1 MMGRLRAILI
11 VLAVLNLVLAMTAMG
26 GAADGADAPCPD
38 FFYQDPLPT
47 SDWPVLAAADA
58 NTAWAV
64 SLGGLIVKT
73 ADGGATWD
81 YQWSDL
87 QAAPDAPPLRDICAV
102 NAEVAWICGDGGAVL
117 LTEDGGA
124 TWQDKSIAV
133 PMQSFRLLGIS
144 ALNRNVAW
152 VVGQDNSVYRTSDGG
167 GNWTPCPLP
176 GAAKDITAV
185 SALGNQEAW
194 VAGNGRTA
202 AVTTDGGATWT
213 PRDPAVGTNC
223 TLTRIKAFDL
233 DHVYAAGD
241 SGEFFSTDNG
251 GNTWDFADLGVNAEL
266 YGMSFSDAQHGWVSG
281 TLSGEAGYMAVTGNG
296 GQNWTRID
304 PPQLEGERNVTSI
317 GAAGADTIWSCTVD
331 GGLLRS
337 VDGGGSW
344 VRSDTVW
351 TRETLSGVCAVD
363 ARGAWT
369 VGTAGTILRTFNGGR
384 TWVEQS
390 SHVNKTLSSV
400 DAADSSTAWAVGDEG
415 TIVKTADYGTT
426 WTPQVSGTDADLNRV
441 AAVSG
446 SEAWA
451 CGSDQDNGFVLH
463 TVDGGGTWTADL
475 ELAGASVSAITT
487 MGGAMVWF
495 GAVEEAGGLFK
506 GYIYRSEDAGASWS
520 RRELAPPVP
529 IQHVSCV
536 EDIKPIDEN
545 LCLALV
551 TTVAALDSFEYLYKS
566 TDGGESWK
574 LVDVRVSANG
584 NLFRMATVDGENI
597 WACGARGDAYTEPT
611 TVIYTGDGGKNW
623 NTGKN
628 FHRTVLFDM
637 DTVDGQVTWT
647 VGYISTIQRSTCPSL
662 FSISPHTAPDTGVTS
677 ITDLAGSFFWEGMQV
692 WLEKDGVHI
701 DATNV
706 SVKSPYEATC
716 DFDLAGADAGI
727 YDVVAR
733 NANGLEGRL
742 PGGFVVTSPNTW
754 YLPEGST
761 GSGAAGSFETW
772 VLVENPNAGTA
783 DVTITYMTPGGEVA
797 GPQITMAGE
806 SRLTV
811 NVADSVPNEWSV
823 STRVEAS
830 APVVAERAMYW
841 SSGSAYRQSA
851 GGSIGLDHLSR
862 DWFLAEGSTGAEA
875 RGSFETWVL
884 VQNPTDKVADVN
896 ITYMTGGGAVAGP
909 HLELQ
914 PRTRQTVSVA
924 DTVPGEWG
932 VSTAISSNV
941 PVAAERSTYW
951 NGEVYRQAAS
961 NSIGT
966 SGPSREWYLAEGST
980 GTDARGSLETWV
992 LIANPSEHSVQAKI
1006 YYQLPY
1012 GQVEGPDVTVAPF
1025 SRATV
1030 YMGDTVPGE
1039 FDVSAFVE
1047 ADGPVVVERAT
1058 YWNTATYRQ
1067 AAHASI
1073 GATSP
1078 RNEWLLAEG
1087 STGADAQGSFDTW
1100 ILVQNPNGGPAEV
1113 RLTYMTPGG
1122 PVDGPLL
1129 EMAAR
1134 SRSTVSVAET
1144 LPGSWSVAT
1153 KVVSDVPVVAER
1165 AMYWNAAGQSWRS
1178 AQSSLGCAAD

>member
-1 MMGRLRAILI
+1 MMGRFRAILI
-11 VLAVLNLVLAMTAMG
+11 VLVCLVLLLAMTAMG
-26 GAADGADAPCPD
+26 GAADGTDAPCPD

-47 SDWPVLAAADA
+47 GDWPVLAAADA
-58 NTAWAV
+58 DTVWAV

-87 QAAPDAPPLRDICAV
+87 QSAPDTPPLRDVCAV
-102 NAEVAWICGDGGAVL
+102 NTEVAWICGDGGAVL

-133 PMQSFRLLGIS
+133 PTQSFRLLGIS

-167 GNWTPCPLP
+167 DSWTSCPVP
-176 GAAKDITAV
+176 GISVDLTGV
-185 SALGNQEAW
+185 SALGNKEAW
-194 VAGNGRTA
+194 VSGSGRLA
-202 AVTTDGGATWT
+202 AVTTDGGTSWT
-213 PRDPAVGTNC
+213 SRDPAVGSNC
-223 TLTRIKAFDL
+223 TLSRIKAFDL

-241 SGEFFSTDNG
+241 RGDFFSTDDG
-251 GNTWDFADLGVNAEL
+251 GNTWDFADLGANNSL
-266 YGMSFSDAQHGWVSG
+266 YGMSFRDAQHGWVSG
-281 TLSGEAGYMAVTGNG
+281 TIDGAAGYMAVTSNG
-296 GQNWTRID
+296 GQTWTRVD
-304 PPQLEGERNVTSI
+304 PPQLDLERNVVSI
-317 GAAGADTIWSCTVD
+317 GVAGTDTIWSCTVD
-331 GGLLRS
+331 GGMLRS
-337 VDGGGSW
+337 VDGGSNW
-344 VRSDTVW
+344 ARSDTVW
-351 TRETLSGVCAVD
+351 TREALSGVCAID
-363 ARGAWT
+363 GRSAWT
-369 VGTAGTILRTFNGGR
+369 VGDSGTILRTFNGGR

-390 SHVNKTLSSV
+390 SHVNKMLSSV
-400 DAADSSTAWAVGDEG
+400 DAADSSTAWAVGEKG
-415 TIVKTADYGTT
+415 AIVKTADYGTT
-426 WTPQVSGTDADLNRV
+426 WNLQESGTDADLNRV

-463 TVDGGGTWTADL
+463 TVDGGNSWTTAH
-475 ELAGASVSAITT
+475 ELAGARVSAV
-487 MGGAMVWF
+487 AALDAERVWF
-495 GAVEEAGGLFK
+495 GSVEGTV
-506 GYIYRSEDAGASWS
+506 GYIYHTDDGGGSWS
-520 RRELAPPVP
+520 RRVLPPPVP
-529 IQHVSCV
+529 VQHMSYV
-536 EDIKPIDEN
+536 EDIKPIDAN

-551 TTVAALDSFEYLYKS
+551 DTVASLDSFVYLYKS
-566 TDGGESWK
+566 TDGGESWEA
-574 LVDVRVSANG
+574 VNVRVSSNG

-597 WACGARGDAYTEPT
+597 WCCGARGDAYTEPT
-611 TVIYTGDGGKNW
+611 TVVYTGDSGLNW

-628 FHRTVLFDM
+628 FHRTVLFDI

-647 VGYISTIQRSTCPSL
+647 AGYISTIQRSTCPSL
-662 FSISPHTAPDTGVTS
+662 FSISPHTAPNTGATS

-692 WLEKDGVHI
+692 WLEKDGAHI
-701 DATNV
+701 DASNV
-706 SVKSPYEATC
+706 ALASPYKATC
-716 DFDLAGADAGI
+716 EFDLQGAQPGT

-742 PGGFVVTSPNTW
+742 TDGFVVTSPHTW

-761 GSGAAGSFETW
+761 GGDATGSFETW

-783 DVTITYMTPGGEVA
+783 DIAITYMTPGGEVP
-797 GPQITMAGE
+797 GPQVTMAGE

-811 NVADSVPNEWSV
+811 NVADTVPNEWSV

-841 SSGSAYRQSA
+841 SSGGAYRLSA
-851 GGSIGLDHLSR
+851 SGSIGLDHLSR
-862 DWFLAEGSTGAEA
+862 EWFLAEGSTGTEP

-884 VQNPTDKVADVN
+884 VQNPTDKMADVD
-896 ITYMTGGGAVAGP
+896 ITYMTGSGAVAGP

-914 PRTRQTVSVA
+914 PRTRQTVSAA

-961 NSIGT
+961 GSIGA

-980 GTDARGSLETWV
+980 GADARGELETWV
-992 LIANPSEHSVQAKI
+992 LIANPYAQAVRAKV

-1012 GQVEGPDVTVAPF
+1012 GQVEGPDVTVAPYT
-1025 SRATV
+1025 RVTV
-1030 YMGDTVPGE
+1030 SVADTVPGE
-1039 FDVSAFVE
+1039 FDVSTFVE

-1078 RNEWLLAEG
+1078 RSEWLLAEG
-1087 STGADAQGSFDTW
+1087 STGAEASGSFETW
-1100 ILVQNPNGGPAEV
+1100 ILVQNPNDQPAEV
-1113 RLTYMTPGG
+1113 TLTYMTPGG
-1122 PVDGPLL
+1122 PADGPVL
-1129 EMAAR
+1129 EMAPHSRR
-1134 SRSTVSVAET
+1134 SVSVAET
-1144 LPGSWSVAT
+1144 LPGTWSVAT
-1153 KVVSDVPVVAER
+1153 KVVSDQPVVVER
-1165 AMYWNAAGQSWRS
+1165 TLYWNAVTQSWRS
-1178 AQSSLGCAAD
+1178 AQSSVGYATN